1 MPDGLFTQPW
11 AAFDITRVKVS
22 DGISTLGAN
31 MFASMLYLEEVELGK
46 NVKKIGTEAFYN
58 DTVLKK
64 INFPDGLTS
73 VGDGAFWFC
82 GGLEG
87 ELKLPK
93 SITSIGKKAFNG
105 CDSLKSIV
113 LPESLREIPAGA
125 FQYDYNVKRI
135 FIPASITKIDKTAFE
150 GCAPSVIQYTGT
162 QAQWKKLQ
170 LDTVFNP
177 DFMNIEY
184 NFASDKVDEH
194 IWSQEREWD
203 GEDPYDCTVARTKS
217 YHCIVCG
224 AIDESS
230 TVTVPGKE
238 HTWSAEKIYDEKNDT
253 DFYNC
258 TKGGT
263 KSYHCK
269 ECGVI
274 DKDST
279 EPILPRSA
287 HSYGPWEVTQEATI
301 SQPEKKD
308 AYM

>member
-31 MFASMLYLEEVELGK
+31 TFASMLYLEEVELGK

-135 FIPASITKIDKTAFE
+135 FIPASITKIDKTAFG

-217 YHCIVCG
+217 YHWHRLRRNRR
-224 AIDESS
+224 
-230 TVTVPGKE
+230 KQ
-238 HTWSAEKIYDEKNDT
+238 
-253 DFYNC
+253 
-258 TKGGT
+258 
-263 KSYHCK
+263 
-269 ECGVI
+269 
-274 DKDST
+274 
-279 EPILPRSA
+279 
-287 HSYGPWEVTQEATI
+287 YGYRAR
-301 SQPEKKD
+301 
-308 AYM
+308 